1 MNIGEKAPDFTLF
14 STEKKLVTLSEFK
27 GRNVVLLFFP
37 FAFSDDCA
45 KEMCEIRDNYSG
57 YSSLNA
63 EVIGISTDSVFA
75 NKAFKDHYNLPF
87 ILLSD
92 YNKSTS
98 PLYNSLIKDWGFNY
112 KDVTMRSVFVINK
125 AGNIAY
131 CEFSPNADDYP
142 NMIALKKAIESLNQ

>member
-1 MNIGEKAPDFTLF
+1 MKIGEKAPDFTLF
-14 STEKKLVTLSEFK
+14 DSDKKLVSLSGLK
-27 GRNVVLLFFP
+27 GQNVVLLFFP
-37 FAFSDDCA
+37 FAFSDDCT
-45 KEMCEIRDNYSG
+45 KEMCEIRDSYSI
-57 YSSLNA
+57 YSKLDA

-75 NKAFKDHYNLPF
+75 NKAFKDHYKLPF

-98 PLYNSLIKDWGFNY
+98 LLYNSLIKQWGFNY

-142 NMIALKKAIESLNQ
+142 NMIALKKAVESLNQ